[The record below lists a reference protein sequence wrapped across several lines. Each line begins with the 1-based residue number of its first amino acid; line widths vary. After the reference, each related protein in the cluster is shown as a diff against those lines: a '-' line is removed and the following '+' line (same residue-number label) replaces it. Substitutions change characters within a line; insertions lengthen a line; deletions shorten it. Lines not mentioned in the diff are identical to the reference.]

1 MSSRYC
7 ASPVACSQNLPPDQT
22 QKKQEKQPRKIL
34 NPKCP
39 HNCEQV
45 VYVWFSHK
53 WNFFEDY
60 CEIPQQL

>member
-45 VYVWFSHK
+45 VYV
-53 WNFFEDY
+53 
-60 CEIPQQL
+60 